1 MEKTLILG
9 KTEGKRRRVW
19 QRMKW
24 LDSIIDSIEMN
35 LSKLGEIVEALL
47 RVWNVAVHGITKN
60 RARLSDWTT
69 I

>member
-1 MEKTLILG
+1 
-9 KTEGKRRRVW
+9 
-19 QRMKW
+19 MKW